1 MMMMMMMVVKDYDD
15 DDDGGG
21 GGRSHLSVGAVAKKV
36 GAGKQGLCQNQWH
49 MISLRKHSF
58 TFADIRILCRI
69 NHTFAKI
76 NGIY

>member
-1 MMMMMMMVVKDYDD
+1 MMMMMMVVGDYDD
-15 DDDGGG
+15 GDGDDG
-21 GGRSHLSVGAVAKKV
+21 RAHLSIGSVAKEV

-69 NHTFAKI
+69 NHTLAKI
-76 NGIY
+76 NGT

>member
-1 MMMMMMMVVKDYDD
+1 MMMMMMVGDD
-15 DDDGGG
+15 DDDDDD
-21 GGRSHLSVGAVAKKV
+21 GRSHLSVGSVAKEV

-69 NHTFAKI
+69 NHTLAKI
-76 NGIY
+76 NGTY